1 MGQTGVRAARRLAV
15 VMPLAAHTRTLG
27 PGQGQGS
34 GAGPVEQAKKPD
46 WLSLVVLYLPFI
58 GVTLISKFA
67 LTLGATEILIG
78 VPVILGATFLGLLT
92 GRLTPEPRRLA
103 LYLLMVAVLTAEQA
117 FTAGNFSFTSL
128 MLIVMLHLAYAFKL
142 HGVGDDS
149 LPYLQRFLNFSLFI
163 CVLGIIQYPAQFV
176 IGARLAFPI
185 EHFTPSSLITHRYN
199 YLNALAYGSTTYKA
213 NGLFMLEPSYYSQ
226 LLGIA
231 LLLELAGPQRLWRM
245 AVYGLGFVVA
255 FSGTGLVMVAMT
267 LPTLLIVYKR
277 YSLLVAAIVGGAL
290 VIAFGESLGLSLF
303 LERAQEFNYT
313 ESSGYMRYVGPA
325 KLIGQY
331 LSNDP
336 VKALFGLGA
345 GMMLRTT
352 PWPMYNAS
360 ETGWAKLILEF
371 GVVGAATYF
380 WFLYSCVF
388 RSSQP
393 SVLRMA
399 LAAMTLLN
407 GIFDPPH
414 HGMILTLLIWMPPL
428 KTPWVF
434 TKAPPKPK
442 RPVGPAYP
450 PPRRVARPARAT
462 LPGFRLE

>member
-1 MGQTGVRAARRLAV
+1 MLSPAAAAPGRTVIGQSRQPPQEEVGFR
-15 VMPLAAHTRTLG
+15 
-27 PGQGQGS
+27 
-34 GAGPVEQAKKPD
+34 PD
-46 WLSLVVLYLPFI
+46 RLSLLVLYLPFI

-67 LTLGATEILIG
+67 LTLGGTEILIG
-78 VPVILGATFLGLLT
+78 VPMILAATIFGILS
-92 GRLTPEPRRLA
+92 GRLTPHPGRLG
-103 LYLLMVAVLTAEQA
+103 LYLAMVSVLVAEQA

-128 MLIVMLHLAYAFKL
+128 LLIVMLHLAYAFQL

-149 LPYLQRFLNFSLFI
+149 WPFLQRFLNFSIVI
-163 CVLGIIQYPAQFV
+163 CVLGILQYGGQFV
-176 IGARLAFPI
+176 IGARYAFPI
-185 EHFTPSSLITHRYN
+185 EHFTPASFITHRYN
-199 YLNALAYGSTTYKA
+199 YLNAMTYGSTTYKA

-231 LLLELAGPQRLWRM
+231 MLLELAGPQRLMRIALY
-245 AVYGLGFVVA
+245 AVGFFVS
-255 FSGTGLVMVAMT
+255 FSGTGLVMMAMT
-267 LPTLLIVYKR
+267 FPTLLIVYKR
-277 YSLLVAAIVGGAL
+277 YSLLVAGIIAGVL
-290 VIAFGESLGLSLF
+290 VIAFGESLGLSFF
-303 LERAQEFNYT
+303 LDRAQEFNYT

-331 LSNDP
+331 LSTDP
-336 VKALFGLGA
+336 KRALFGLGA

-371 GVVGAATYF
+371 GVVGATTYF
-380 WFLYSCVF
+380 VFLYSCVF
-388 RSSQP
+388 RAKQP

-414 HGMILTLLIWMPPL
+414 HGMILSLLIWMPEL

-434 TKAPPKPK
+434 KKAKKDEPKLPP
-442 RPVGPAYP
+442 RPAVP
-450 PPRRVARPARAT
+450 PPRRVPRPARVT
-462 LPGFRLE
+462 LPGFRLD